1 MWSRDKA
8 REHYRQERFKLELVE
23 AIPDGEEVSFYRQ
36 GDFLD
41 LCRGP
46 HMRHTGDT
54 GAAFRLTHVA
64 GSYWRG
70 DSSQPQLQRI
80 YGTAWRTPGELKN
93 YFKMLKKPSAATID
107 DWGVKW
113 ACFICKKK
121 RLAWLFGTTKDGRYT
136 DSWNPIFV
144 AVSVLP
150 VTMKSKRHSWWNASC
165 GRIRTL
171 GKISPTHVYRRKRR
185 RVARIF
191 R

>member
-80 YGTAWRTPGELKN
+80 YGTAWRTPG
-93 YFKMLKKPSAATID
+93 D
-107 DWGVKW
+107 
-113 ACFICKKK
+113 
-121 RLAWLFGTTKDGRYT
+121 
-136 DSWNPIFV
+136 
-144 AVSVLP
+144 
-150 VTMKSKRHSWWNASC
+150 
-165 GRIRTL
+165 
-171 GKISPTHVYRRKRR
+171 
-185 RVARIF
+185 
-191 R
+191 